1 MTDKYRRFI
10 AARDFLQLHRNDYD
24 TAYRDYRAPVLPEF
38 NWALDFFD
46 VQAKGNTAPALWV
59 VDENGKESKISFAD
73 MAQRSSQVANYLR
86 SLGVKRG
93 ERLLLMLPN
102 RVELWEIM
110 LACIKLGAVIVPTT
124 MLVSGDD
131 LLDRMERGAIRHVV
145 AQTTELENL
154 PRSATVSRASPSAAP
169 RPAGTRLKKAA
180 LPPPAFHR
188 MRARWRPIPCCCISP
203 RAPPPNPSW
212 CCTVIPATPSA
223 TCPPCIGS
231 A

>member
-131 LLDRMERGAIRHVV
+131 CWTAWN
-145 AQTTELENL
+145 AA
-154 PRSATVSRASPSAAP
+154 RSVTS
-169 RPAGTRLKKAA
+169 
-180 LPPPAFHR
+180 
-188 MRARWRPIPCCCISP
+188 WRK
-203 RAPPPNPSW
+203 PPNW
-212 CCTVIPATPSA
+212 KICHARQRFHAHRRRRRHARLARV
-223 TCPPCIGS
+223 
-231 A
+231 